1 MFTIITG
8 IYIYYY
14 HVAGCFSAPFLTK
27 NDGIRLSRNQA
38 SECASVCRNSTYAG
52 LKVDTYLLLYFYC
65 HIDI

>member
-1 MFTIITG
+1 MFKIITG
-8 IYIYYY
+8 THVYIYIYYY

-52 LKVDTYLLLYFYC
+52 LKVPTYLLL
-65 HIDI
+65 